1 MKNLIFLL
9 LITLSSFVSWQKDNA
24 AINNGLTGKWEL
36 TEYLITPEIPVHGVR
51 QITLQDISLNSEL
64 IGSFTSSNG
73 IYNGATKYQQTD
85 SVRIK
90 FLQPQ
95 TGTETKCYF
104 SIEDNNQTLIIS
116 PIGCIEGCSNK
127 YKAVE
132 NDDKG
137 K

>member
-24 AINNGLTGKWEL
+24 AINNGLIGKWEL
-36 TEYLITPEIPVHGVR
+36 TEYLISPGDPGAWYPADNTTRHIIKFR
-51 QITLQDISLNSEL
+51 TD
-64 IGSFTSSNG
+64 GSFTSSNG

-116 PIGCIEGCSNK
+116 PIRCIEGCSSK

>member
-1 MKNLIFLL
+1 
-9 LITLSSFVSWQKDNA
+9 
-24 AINNGLTGKWEL
+24 
-36 TEYLITPEIPVHGVR
+36 VHGIR

>member
-1 MKNLIFLL
+1 MGADRIF
-9 LITLSSFVSWQKDNA
+9 DNPGDPGTWCPA
-24 AINNGLTGKWEL
+24 DNTTRHIIKFRT
-36 TEYLITPEIPVHGVR
+36 
-51 QITLQDISLNSEL
+51 D
-64 IGSFTSSNG
+64 GSFTSSNG
-73 IYNGATKYQQTD
+73 IYNGATKYQRTD